1 MSCRGIEQAREARRR
16 KIKSFLL
23 ENDLETKF
31 LSSLSWQLSET
42 KPRTNLVLVGRKLLL
57 YLGFNKPNK
66 QNVSEINLF

>member
-42 KPRTNLVLVGRKLLL
+42 KPRTNLVLVRRKLLL
-57 YLGFNKPNK
+57 YLRFNKPNK